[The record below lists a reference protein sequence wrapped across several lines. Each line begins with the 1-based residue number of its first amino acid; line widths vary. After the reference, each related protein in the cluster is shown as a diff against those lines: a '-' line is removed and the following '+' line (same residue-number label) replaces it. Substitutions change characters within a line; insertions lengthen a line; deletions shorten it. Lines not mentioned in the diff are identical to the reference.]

1 MSLTFTRKP
10 RLFFIL
16 ILAFINA
23 IGYGIVAPVYPRLVQ
38 TITHGGVSQA
48 GYYYTLLFTVYSV
61 MQFLFAP
68 IIGRLS
74 DRFGRRPLLLLPIAA
89 LFLQYVVAATAQSII
104 WLFVAEAI
112 AGICGGSIVAVGAYV
127 ADITPPE
134 KRGRSFGT
142 IWGTAAVGKMIGPLI
157 GGILS
162 SRGYRFAFGAAA
174 VLTVINFLNSLIL
187 VPESLP
193 ASSRR
198 PLNPKN
204 FNPFAFVGPWKTLQV
219 SFGLVAGFLLSIVAV
234 SAAAP
239 VMILFLQ
246 ARFGWSVKD
255 VGTYMTFNA
264 MAIVLGQVV
273 FTRVLSPFIG
283 DRRSVFLGLLLRSL
297 GWTLIAFA
305 TSGWQM
311 YALLAFSVIGS
322 VVQPLM
328 GAFLSRQV
336 PSGTQGELQGV
347 LTRAAVVAEAV
358 GPICGGAIYRYSAG
372 SGALIN
378 LPGSAFLFC
387 AILGIA
393 TLFFIRSALTTQSEQ
408 ERLMSVPAQT
418 GS

>member
-1 MSLTFTRKP
+1 MGWTSSHKP

-16 ILAFINA
+16 IIAFVNA

-38 TITHGGVSQA
+38 SITHGGVSQA

-68 IIGRLS
+68 IIGRLA
-74 DRFGRRPLLLLPIAA
+74 DRFGRRPMLLLPIAA
-89 LFLQYVVAATAQSII
+89 LCFQYVVAATAQSVI

-142 IWGTAAVGKMIGPLI
+142 IWGTAAAGKMIGPLI
-157 GGILS
+157 GGLLS
-162 SRGYRFAFGAAA
+162 SRGYRFAYWAAA
-174 VLTVINFLNSLIL
+174 ALTVINFLNAFVL

-193 ASSRR
+193 ASLRR

-204 FNPFAFVGPWKTLQV
+204 FNPFAFVGPWKVLKV
-219 SFGLVAGFLLSIVAV
+219 PFGLVAGFLLSIVAV

-239 VMILFLQ
+239 VMVLFLQ
-246 ARFGWSVKD
+246 TKFGWSVKN

-264 MAIVLGQVV
+264 MAMVLGQVV
-273 FTRVLSPFIG
+273 FTRILSPVIG
-283 DRRSVFLGLLLRSL
+283 DKRSVFLGLLLRSI

-336 PSGTQGELQGV
+336 PSGIQGELQGV
-347 LTRAAVVAEAV
+347 LTRAAVVAEAA
-358 GPICGGAIYRYSAG
+358 GPICGGAIYRYSTG
-372 SGALIN
+372 SSALIN

-387 AILGIA
+387 AILGLVI
-393 TLFFIRSALTTQSEQ
+393 LFSIRSALSAQSEQ
-408 ERLMSVPAQT
+408 EKLMSVPAQI
-418 GS
+418 SS